1 MKSVNYFKVHIG
13 IENII
18 YSIFA
23 LDVLV
28 RDNHV
33 QHNRCASVVER
44 AEDYILVL
52 DELDVAL
59 DVREQLI
66 DYANVVL

>member
-1 MKSVNYFKVHIG
+1 MLKINQLFKS
-13 IENII
+13 

-23 LDVLV
+23 LGVLV
-28 RDNHV
+28 GDNHV
-33 QHNRCASVVER
+33 QHNRCASVVEH

-52 DELDVAL
+52 DELDVAS